1 MLLTASTVVYIGLL
15 MSWCVCE
22 KKVVKGKRE
31 HEQKTSSVAK
41 PAKEKHEKNGK
52 RWMGGFAQNFV
63 PPDADLGGSDFGG
76 GAPPMQYGPQF
87 TQTPEPFN
95 TINAD
100 SLSYGFGNGFKE
112 PAMVNQIATQ
122 IQPAM
127 KDPSLQG
134 LDDLKL
140 PKNSYGNGEF
150 PLGNFASEVASYLK
164 PGIGDYPS
172 DMPAGMNGMTAV
184 GMPVQ
189 MKPKPARIVGGI
201 QPSLMQT
208 TIEDTELTP
217 GNFHKNPSVLNQA
230 STSLSQGATNIDTP
244 ELLVNEPPAKLLS
257 NTQPSAQTEEDNAT
271 VPVAIAEPEPKI
283 EKEESSKEA
292 ADASPSADEKIVDKV
307 AAEVTEKPEKPPKA
321 EPERVAEDPVKT
333 ESKEDSKIEAK
344 LESKPDSNVEAK
356 LETSK
361 VESKDEAKEEN
372 KGAKDIE
379 KDVKTTTETSAEKGK
394 PEEKQ
399 VEKDTEKENP
409 KPAAAKDENKET
421 KIEGKDKPIKSKQVA
436 AAADP
441 DESTKASKMDNKEKP
456 EPPAA
461 EAEGPLKL
469 IKSKQKPVTGT
480 GIHYQGSSR
489 KVSLMKTY
497 ALLE

>member
-1 MLLTASTVVYIGLL
+1 MLPTASTVVYIGLL
-15 MSWCVCE
+15 VSWCVCE

-31 HEQKTSSVAK
+31 HEQKTSSSVAK

-76 GAPPMQYGPQF
+76 GAPPMQYSPQF

-100 SLSYGFGNGFKE
+100 SLSYSFGNGFKE
-112 PAMVNQIATQ
+112 PPMVNQITTQ

-189 MKPKPARIVGGI
+189 IKPKPARIVGGI

-208 TIEDTELTP
+208 AIEDTELTP

-257 NTQPSAQTEEDNAT
+257 NAQPSAQTEEDNAT
-271 VPVAIAEPEPKI
+271 APVAIAEPEPKL
-283 EKEESSKEA
+283 EKEESLKEA
-292 ADASPSADEKIVDKV
+292 ADASPSADEKVVDKV
-307 AAEVTEKPEKPPKA
+307 EAEVAEKLENPPKA
-321 EPERVAEDPVKT
+321 EPERLEEDLVKT
-333 ESKEDSKIEAK
+333 ESKEDSKTEAK
-344 LESKPDSNVEAK
+344 LESKPDSKVEAK
-356 LETSK
+356 LETPK
-361 VESKDEAKEEN
+361 LESKNEAKEEN

-379 KDVKTTTETSAEKGK
+379 KDVKATAETSTEKEK

-399 VEKDTEKENP
+399 VENNTEKQNP
-409 KPAAAKDENKET
+409 KPAAAEDENKET
-421 KIEGKDKPIKSKQVA
+421 KVEGKDKPIKSKQVA
-436 AAADP
+436 AVADA
-441 DESTKASKMDNKEKP
+441 DESTKASKINNKEKP

-461 EAEGPLKL
+461 EVEGPLKL

-480 GIHYQGSSR
+480 DIHSQGS
-489 KVSLMKTY
+489 
-497 ALLE
+497 

>member
-15 MSWCVCE
+15 MSLCVCE

-31 HEQKTSSVAK
+31 HEPKTSSVAK

-52 RWMGGFAQNFV
+52 RWMGGFAQNFI
-63 PPDADLGGSDFGG
+63 PTDADLGGPDFGG

-100 SLSYGFGNGFKE
+100 SLSYSFGNGFKE
-112 PAMVNQIATQ
+112 PTMVNQIATQ

-172 DMPAGMNGMTAV
+172 DMPAGMNGMNSVSGMTAV

-189 MKPKPARIVGGI
+189 MKQKPARIVGGI

-257 NTQPSAQTEEDNAT
+257 NTQPSTQTEEDNAT
-271 VPVAIAEPEPKI
+271 APVAVAEPEPKL
-283 EKEESSKEA
+283 EKEESAKDAS
-292 ADASPSADEKIVDKV
+292 DASPSADEKVVDKV
-307 AAEVTEKPEKPPKA
+307 EAEVTEKPEKSPKA
-321 EPERVAEDPVKT
+321 EPEKVEEDLVKT
-333 ESKEDSKIEAK
+333 ESKEDSKAEVK
-344 LESKPDSNVEAK
+344 LESKPDSKVEAK

-379 KDVKTTTETSAEKGK
+379 KDVKATAETSAEKEK

-409 KPAAAKDENKET
+409 KPAAVKDENKET
-421 KIEGKDKPIKSKQVA
+421 KVEGKDKPIKSKQVA
-436 AAADP
+436 TAADA
-441 DESTKASKMDNKEKP
+441 DEGTKASKIDNKEKS
-456 EPPAA
+456 EPPPA

-480 GIHYQGSSR
+480 DIHSQSS
-489 KVSLMKTY
+489 
-497 ALLE
+497 